1 MSEPQPYIV
10 TPDVNVYLTV
20 ARILGPGFTDDDF
33 ISRVREADEHGLDV
47 FSFFRCLFKPH
58 PDGGRIEVW
67 TGQHIIETALYKA
80 GLPQRQERTERTEKC
95 GFGWT
100 EHQSQSI
107 ANLIAG
113 IAAHT
118 QGGFV
123 KDDGTYMHPPMDY
136 EDGCVMQC
144 AKNAHQNLNLCRRYC
159 ITYDQGMIEAARNSR
174 LVKVVSPRTWC
185 TYLRIAKGMTIMKHS
200 SSVMQE
206 IHKNR

>member
-159 ITYDQGMIEAARNSR
+159 ITYDLGMIEAARNSR

-200 SSVMQE
+200 SSVMQK
-206 IHKNR
+206 IHKDR

>member
-1 MSEPQPYIV
+1 MSEPQPYVV
-10 TPDVNVYLTV
+10 TPDVNVYLSV
-20 ARILGPGFTDDDF
+20 ARILGPGFTADDF
-33 ISRVREADEHGLDV
+33 ISRVEAADEHGYDV

-80 GLPQRQERTERTEKC
+80 GLPKRQESEEKS
-95 GFGWT
+95 GLGWS
-100 EHQSQSI
+100 ELQSQSI
-107 ANLIAG
+107 ADLIVG
-113 IAAHT
+113 VETYT

-123 KDDGTYMHPPMDY
+123 RDDGTYMHPPMDY

-144 AKNAHQNLNLCRRYC
+144 AKNAHPTLNLCRRYC
-159 ITYDQGMIEAARNSR
+159 ITYDQKMIEAARKSM

-185 TYLRIAKGMTIMKHS
+185 THLQIAKGMATLKQGS
-200 SSVMQE
+200 SAMQK

>member
-1 MSEPQPYIV
+1 MSDPQPYIV

-33 ISRVREADEHGLDV
+33 ISRVEAADEHGLDV

-80 GLPQRQERTERTEKC
+80 GLPKGQEREEQS
-95 GFGWT
+95 GLGWS
-100 EHQSQSI
+100 ESQYQSI
-107 ANLIAG
+107 ADLIVGVEAYT
-113 IAAHT
+113 H
-118 QGGFV
+118 GGFV

-144 AKNAHQNLNLCRRYC
+144 AKNAHQSLNLCRRYC

-185 TYLRIAKGMTIMKHS
+185 ASLQIAKGMAIMKHG
-200 SSVMQE
+200 SSVMQK